1 MAEQSNA
8 IWQQIIQAAVG
19 WEASD
24 IHLTGGQCPYFRVNG
39 ELSPFSELPL
49 SDDFLTDQLRGLL
62 SDYQWQHLQAD
73 RTLDFS
79 CSMIGRRFRGNAYYQ
94 QGRLAL
100 ALRLLPERIPT
111 MEGLKCPKALYSLLD
126 VDHGL
131 VLVCGQ
137 TGTGKTTTLA
147 AFLDAINHRRAAHI
161 ITLEDPI
168 EYIFQPDCCFISQ
181 RELGADFDSFP
192 QALRSALRESPDV
205 VLVGEIRDRE
215 TLQTA
220 LMAAAAG
227 MLVLGTLH
235 TRNVCDAVMRMEGL
249 FPADQQDSVRAQLAE
264 VLAGIF
270 AQRLLPCKQGGRI
283 CMTEVLLAEPSVRNL
298 IRQGKAAQLESIMLS
313 HKKDGMQTR
322 SMAVEHLYEAGIIS
336 RETRERYG
344 TYSVA
349 GGRG

>member
-1 MAEQSNA
+1 MEEQGNVV
-8 IWQQIIQAAVG
+8 WQQVIQAAIG
-19 WEASD
+19 RAASD
-24 IHLTGGQCPYFRVNG
+24 IHLTGGQCPYFRVDG
-39 ELSPFSELPL
+39 KLASFSEIPLAADCLPQQL
-49 SDDFLTDQLRGLL
+49 QALLTE
-62 SDYQWQHLQAD
+62 YQWQHLQTD

-79 CSMIGRRFRGNAYYQ
+79 CSMAGRRFRGNAYYQ
-94 QGRLAL
+94 QERLAL
-100 ALRLLPERIPT
+100 ALRLLPEQIPT
-111 MEGLKCPKALYSLLD
+111 MEELSCPQALYSLLD
-126 VDHGL
+126 ADHGL

-137 TGTGKTTTLA
+137 VGAGKTTTLA
-147 AFLDAINHRRAAHI
+147 AFLDAINHQRSAHI
-161 ITLEDPI
+161 VTLEDPI

-192 QALRSALRESPDV
+192 QALRSALRESPDI

-249 FPADQQDSVRAQLAE
+249 FPADQQDSVRAQIAE
-264 VLAGIF
+264 VLSGIF
-270 AQRLLPCKQGGRI
+270 AQRLLPRRQGGRI

-313 HKKDGMQTR
+313 HQKDGMQTR
-322 SMAVEHLYEAGIIS
+322 GMAVEHLYEKGMIS
-336 RETRERYG
+336 RETREQYG
-344 TYSVA
+344 TYLVA